1 MTDTF
6 AENKS
11 RSAHPNGDKIA
22 KILAT
27 HGLCSRREAERW
39 IEAGRVSV
47 GGIAL
52 LDCSVRVKDL
62 DQVRVDGNPLP
73 SKPETRLWLYYKPVG
88 IITSHKDPEGRPTLF
103 DQVRDLG
110 DHIISVGRL
119 DLTSEGLILL
129 TNQGELARTLEL
141 PSTRIKRTYRVR
153 LFGQLTPPML
163 EIIDR
168 GLEIDGVHYQGA
180 SVSVDRTEN
189 SYQWITM
196 TLAEGKN
203 REIRRIIEHFGG
215 QVTRLIRTHYGPF
228 CLNEMEP
235 DDCVEVAKESLER
248 LLDALKL
255 RENA

>member
-1 MTDTF
+1 MTDSF
-6 AENKS
+6 SNDKGQS
-11 RSAHPNGDKIA
+11 PHPNGDKIA

-39 IEAGRVSV
+39 IESGRVSLDGV
-47 GGIAL
+47 TL
-52 LDCSVRVKDL
+52 LDCSMRVKNL
-62 DQVRVDGNPLP
+62 DQIRVDGAPLP
-73 SKPETRLWLYYKPVG
+73 SKPKTRLWLYYKPKG

-103 DQVRDLG
+103 EQVRDLG

-129 TNQGELARTLEL
+129 TNQGALARMLEL

-153 LFGQLTPPML
+153 LFGELTPSMV
-163 EIIDR
+163 EVIER
-168 GLEIDGVHYQGA
+168 GVEIDGVCYQGA
-180 SVSVDRTEN
+180 SVSIDRTEN

-203 REIRRIIEHFGG
+203 REIRRIIEYFGG

-228 CLNEMEP
+228 CLNDMEP
-235 DDCVEVAKESLER
+235 DECVEVSTESLER

-255 RENA
+255 GKND

>member
-1 MTDTF
+1 MT
-6 AENKS
+6 EHNKGQGPH
-11 RSAHPNGDKIA
+11 ANGDKIA
-22 KILAT
+22 KILAM

-39 IEAGRVSV
+39 IKAGRVSV
-47 GGIAL
+47 EGVTL
-52 LDCSVRVKDL
+52 SDCSVRVKNL
-62 DQVRVDGNPLP
+62 EQIRVDGAPLP
-73 SKPETRLWLYYKPVG
+73 SKPRIRLWLYYKPRG

-103 DQVRDLG
+103 EQVRDLG

-129 TNQGELARTLEL
+129 TNHGALARTLEL

-153 LFGQLTPPML
+153 LFGELTPPM
-163 EIIDR
+163 IDTIES
-168 GLEIDGVHYQGA
+168 GVEIDGVFYQGA
-180 SVSVDRTEN
+180 SVFIDRTEN
-189 SYQWITM
+189 SHQWITM

-228 CLNEMEP
+228 CLNHMEP
-235 DDCVEVAKESLER
+235 DECIEVSTESLER

-255 RENA
+255 RKND

>member
-1 MTDTF
+1 MTDPF
-6 AENKS
+6 IPNKGHGP
-11 RSAHPNGDKIA
+11 HPNGDKIA

-39 IEAGRVSV
+39 IESGRVSV
-47 GGIAL
+47 EGETL
-52 LDCSVRVKDL
+52 LDCSVRVKNL
-62 DQVRVDGNPLP
+62 DQIRVDGVLLP
-73 SKPETRLWLYYKPVG
+73 SKPEVRLWLYYKPRGV
-88 IITSHKDPEGRPTLF
+88 ITSHKDPEGRPTLF
-103 DQVRDLG
+103 EQVRHLG

-129 TNQGELARTLEL
+129 TNQGELARMLEL

-153 LFGQLTPPML
+153 IFGHLTLPMI
-163 EIIDR
+163 EIIEQ
-168 GLEIDGVHYQGA
+168 GVEIDGVHYQGV
-180 SVSVDRTEN
+180 SVAVDRTEN

-203 REIRRIIEHFGG
+203 REIRRIVEYFGG

-235 DDCVEVAKESLER
+235 DECVEVSQASLER
-248 LLDALKL
+248 LLSALKS
-255 RENA
+255 REGV